1 MSSILPPNTRVWWNQ
16 PLDRVE
22 GTWIA
27 IALIWCLAMF
37 FMMPYWHIF
46 GKQNLSNEA
55 YRITAEAYSRKTQAM
70 VDKFTVRTE
79 TDLKVPVVHPPAGS
93 DVYLIAR
100 LWQWWPIL
108 ELEKGQAYRLHLSS
122 MDYMHSFSLQ
132 PENLNIQV
140 VPGYEG
146 VYTITPTRAGKYSV
160 LCNEFCGIGHHTMVS
175 NLYVVEKGQGGTGDN
190 SAKGNG
196 ARQNERG
203 EK

>member
-1 MSSILPPNTRVWWNQ
+1 MSSILPPSSRVWWNQ

-27 IALIWCLAMF
+27 IALVWCLAMF

-55 YRITAEAYSRKTQAM
+55 YRITAEAYSKKTQEM
-70 VDKFTVRTE
+70 VDQFTVRTE
-79 TDLKVPVVHPPAGS
+79 TDQQIPVVRPPAGS
-93 DVYLIAR
+93 DVYMIAR
-100 LWQWWPIL
+100 LWQWWPML
-108 ELEKGQAYRLHLSS
+108 ELEKGQSYRLHLSS

-146 VYTITPTRAGKYSV
+146 VYTITPTRAGTYSV
-160 LCNEFCGIGHHTMVS
+160 VCNEFCGIGHHMMVS
-175 NLYVVEKGQGGTGDN
+175 NLYVVEKGQGRSGDDGAGDN
-190 SAKGNG
+190 GKHKD
-196 ARQNERG
+196 ERG